1 MFVAKGNI
9 IHCTR
14 RDASYS
20 FVASQQLVGSYHQV
34 LVRGGTKKKYP
45 RKVQHKT
52 SIVPIALLND
62 EHICIIMLIAGYIGA
77 VLMGISLGL
86 IGGGGSILTVP
97 ILVFL
102 FGYNP
107 AIATTYSLFVVGS
120 TSSVGALSHLQL
132 GNINKRA
139 VLLFGLPSVISVFI
153 TRKWIVPQ
161 IPDHIF
167 NIGSFEITHG
177 IAQLLVFGILMLAA
191 AITMIRDK
199 SKGKNLAPVISNIPV
214 ITKGLLIGVITGL
227 LGAGGGFIIIPA
239 LILLL
244 GLDMKKAVGTS
255 LMIITINSLIGF
267 AGSLTAEKIDWKF
280 LITFTLIAIAGIIIG
295 SMLSKKISSE
305 KLKPAFGW
313 FVLMMGGFII
323 IKQLFLH

>member
-1 MFVAKGNI
+1 MFVAKGNMI
-9 IHCTR
+9 YSTR
-14 RDASYS
+14 RNTSYS

-34 LVRGGTKKKYP
+34 SVPGGTKNIYL
-45 RKVQHKT
+45 RKVQHNH

-62 EHICIIMLIAGYIGA
+62 EHICIMMLIAGYIGA
-77 VLMGISLGL
+77 VLMGSSLGL

-107 AIATTYSLFVVGS
+107 AMATTYSLFVVGS

-177 IAQLLVFGILMLAA
+177 IAQLLIFGILMLAA

-199 SKGKNLAPVISNIPV
+199 SKGNTLAPVTSNIPV

-227 LGAGGGFIIIPA
+227 LGAGGGFLIIPA

-267 AGSLTAEKIDWKF
+267 AGSLTAEKLDWKF
-280 LITFTLIAIAGIIIG
+280 LITFTLIAMAGIIIG
-295 SMLSKKISSE
+295 SVLSKKISSE

-313 FVLMMGGFII
+313 FVLLMGGYII
-323 IKQLFLH
+323 IKELFLH